1 MLAHKENVVPSFRLI
16 YALPSPYIRGHVPL
30 SALLPRYDT
39 SHQWVRRV
47 STKIVKSKCDNYFDC
62 VYSQGYSIF
71 FGLFKPQWQ
80 ALSEAITSVATR
92 LAENQVATPKRDNE
106 QNEIL
111 EEGVASKEDNENN
124 DEFREELSDQYECVL
139 SWVYNYSLGSD
150 CTPFDLLFKGRSALI
165 QEY

>member
-1 MLAHKENVVPSFRLI
+1 M
-16 YALPSPYIRGHVPL
+16 
-30 SALLPRYDT
+30 
-39 SHQWVRRV
+39 
-47 STKIVKSKCDNYFDC
+47 KSKCDNYFDC

-139 SWVYNYSLGSD
+139 S
-150 CTPFDLLFKGRSALI
+150 
-165 QEY
+165 